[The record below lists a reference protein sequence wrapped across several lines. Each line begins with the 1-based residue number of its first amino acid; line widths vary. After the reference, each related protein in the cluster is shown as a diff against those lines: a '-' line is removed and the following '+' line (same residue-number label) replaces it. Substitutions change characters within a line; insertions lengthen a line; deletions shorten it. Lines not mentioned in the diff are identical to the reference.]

1 MDPEVQKMI
10 DTVTRE
16 LNKKKKQSA
25 KKTPYQKKKGR
36 RRCRREYIDQNSAET
51 KDDER
56 RFSARSDNSTL
67 Q

>member
-16 LNKKKKQSA
+16 LNKKKKPSA

-36 RRCRREYIDQNSAET
+36 RYIDQNSAET

-56 RFSARSDNSTL
+56 RCSARSDNSTL